1 MPEVVEPI
9 VVSPNAAGLD
19 AVKAAFRYITVILTA
34 FPAILFLLKTKDII
48 GLIEYFKSA
57 EGAAAISAVVAL
69 GTAGYGIFRT
79 HKRGAQVVDVAKSP
93 DVPNR
98 VAQLGKY

>member
-1 MPEVVEPI
+1 MPEVTEPI
-9 VVSPNAAGLD
+9 VVSSNAAGLD
-19 AVKAAFRYITVILTA
+19 ALKAAFRYLTVILTA

-57 EGAAAISAVVAL
+57 EGAAVISALIAL

-79 HKRGAQVVDVAKSP
+79 HKRGAQVVDVAQSP
-93 DVPNR
+93 QVPNT
-98 VAQLGKY
+98 VAKIG